1 MNFKKKIAVQSG
13 GFTLVELIVVLAI
26 LGILAVIFVPNYIHY
41 VNYSRQETC
50 IYNREVL
57 AQQYLVA
64 MVDNASAAKKAGK
77 SPADI
82 SAAEKILSDAAAS
95 LSLTGD
101 AKNGFGGIC
110 PSHGLCT
117 VRINDDYSCTIIC
130 DKHGSS
136 TSEGG
141 KTTLETAMEII
152 DRLIKKGNTSTVLI
166 EKYFAENG
174 NKFETVDNALIRK
187 LYGDQELYQVGTKP
201 LYWRPSTLTVAG
213 KTSYVMFANI
223 ETTNVQGNWN
233 GFVLY
238 YNGKTYK
245 STESAK
251 NGDADRAGVAFGND
265 NFKNSAAVE
274 AWLAENHWQA
284 VP

>member
-1 MNFKKKIAVQSG
+1 
-13 GFTLVELIVVLAI
+13 
-26 LGILAVIFVPNYIHY
+26 
-41 VNYSRQETC
+41 
-50 IYNREVL
+50 YNREVL

-95 LSLTGD
+95 LNLTGD

-110 PSHGLCT
+110 PAHGLCT
-117 VRINDDYSCTIIC
+117 VRINSDYSCTITC

-152 DRLIKKGNTSTVLI
+152 DKLIKEGHKSKELI

-187 LYGDQELYQVGTKP
+187 LYGDEKLYQVGTNP

-213 KTSYVMFANI
+213 KTSYVMFANV
-223 ETTNVQGNWN
+223 EMNDKWAGWQGY
-233 GFVLY
+233 VAY

-245 STESAK
+245 STKPAN
-251 NGDADRAGVAFGND
+251 NGAVDRAGVAFGNEK
-265 NFKNSAAVE
+265 FKDPAAVE
-274 AWLAENHWQA
+274 AWLAENQWQA